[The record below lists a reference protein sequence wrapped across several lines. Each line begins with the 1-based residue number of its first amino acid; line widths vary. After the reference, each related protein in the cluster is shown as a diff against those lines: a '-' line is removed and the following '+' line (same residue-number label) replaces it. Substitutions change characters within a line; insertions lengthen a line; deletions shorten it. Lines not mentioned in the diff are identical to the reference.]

1 MITFDNKTGRMIID
15 SLEEAVSLFERYVN
29 ISNTECV
36 DTTTGEIIQRM
47 DTISEINPDLIEN
60 IIKKKKV
67 KAVKAK
73 AIKTK
78 KTNTQTTL
86 F

>member
-1 MITFDNKTGRMIID
+1 MTFDNKTGRIFMD
-15 SLEEAVSLFERYVN
+15 SIEEVVILFERYIN

-47 DTISEINPDLIEN
+47 DTISKVNPDVIEN
-60 IIKKKKV
+60 IIKKKKA

-73 AIKTK
+73 VVKVK
-78 KTNTQTTL
+78 KTNTQITL